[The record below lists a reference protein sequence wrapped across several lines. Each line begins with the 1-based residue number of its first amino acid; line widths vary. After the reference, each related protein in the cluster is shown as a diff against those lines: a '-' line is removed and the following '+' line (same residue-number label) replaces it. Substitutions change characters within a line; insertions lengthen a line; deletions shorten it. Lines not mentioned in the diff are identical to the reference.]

1 MSKFFINRPI
11 VAIVISILMV
21 LVGVVSILSLP
32 TAQFPNIADPMI
44 QVKATYPG
52 ADAQTIAESVA
63 TPIEQQMSGVSG
75 MNYMYSLSASSG
87 GGMTLYVDYQLGTN
101 INTDQILAQMRSGQ
115 ANSQLP
121 AEVTQ
126 QGVIVQPGT
135 TAPFMLL
142 NLYSPSGAFDS
153 IFLANY
159 ATINLQYALTRISG
173 VSQVQ
178 IFGGGPYAMRI
189 WLNPDKLAN
198 LGVTVTDIT
207 NAVKA
212 QNKVNPGGQV
222 GGEPVPPGQQFTYNV
237 RAPGRLPTAADFDE
251 IVVRANP
258 DGSILRLKDVA
269 RVEMGAQYY
278 SMMARLGNAPE
289 KEGEAAKPAQP
300 TAAVAL
306 YLTPGSNALTTRAA
320 VLKMMEEAKSRFPQG
335 LDYAVSLDTTLAVS
349 EGIKE
354 IYKTLGEALAL
365 VILVVFIFLQGW
377 RATLIPLLAVPVSL
391 VGTFVV
397 FPMLGFSINTLSL
410 FGLVLAIGLVV
421 DDAIVVVEAVEHHI
435 EHGMTP
441 HDATVRAMEEVSGP
455 VIAIA
460 LILAAVFIPT
470 AFVPGITGQ
479 LYKQFAVTIAI
490 SVLFSAFNAL
500 TLSPALSAML
510 LRPKKESR
518 GPLGAFFKWF
528 NRVFGSATDG
538 YVNWCRHLIH
548 KAAFAFLLL
557 AVVAVAAGFFG
568 KRVPQSFLPD
578 EDQGYLYAGL
588 QLPDAASLQRSS
600 QASREVEKAILETP
614 GVANVTAIMGYSLLS
629 GVNSTYN
636 SFYFISLK
644 PWEERKTPETSYGGV
659 KAHLRK
665 ALSQV
670 PSGIAYSFP
679 PPAIPGVGT
688 SGGATFVLEDR
699 SGSGIDFLGK
709 QTQLFMAEA
718 RKRPELTGVMTTA
731 LFGVPQVG
739 VNVDNAKAMTQQIDL
754 SNLYQTV
761 QTFMGGSLVNYF
773 NRFGLQWQVYVQADG
788 DYRTTAKNLGKFYVR
803 NAAGDMV
810 PLSTLTTTYPRSG
823 AEFVMRYNLFNC
835 VQINAS
841 AAPGY
846 SSGQV
851 IAALE
856 DVFRKTMPSQ
866 MGYDWMGMSYQ
877 EVKAAQG
884 VSPSTIFGLAFFIV
898 FLIMAAQYESW
909 TLPFSVLLGVPIAV
923 FGAFVALYFRALEN
937 NVYAQIGLVMLI
949 GLSAKNAI
957 LIVEFAKMEYDK
969 GATLIEAAL
978 TGAKLRLRPILMTS
992 FAFILGCVPLWR
1004 ATGAGGIS
1012 RQVLGTVVIGGML
1025 AASFLAIFFIPVSF
1039 DVVERFGHWIGG
1051 GKKETPPGG
1060 TKGQTTGPQGAAHD

>member
-1 MSKFFINRPI
+1 VSKFFINRPI
-11 VAIVISILMV
+11 VAIVIAILMV

-52 ADAQTIAESVA
+52 ADATTIAESVA

-87 GGMTLYVDYQLGTN
+87 GGMSLYIDFQLGTDV
-101 INTDQILAQMRSGQ
+101 NTDQILAQMRSGQ

-121 AEVTQ
+121 GEVTA

-142 NLYSPSGAFDS
+142 NLYSPNGSYDN

-159 ATINLQYALTRISG
+159 AIINLQYALTRVQG

-178 IFGGGPYAMRI
+178 IFGAGPYAMRI
-189 WLNPDKLAN
+189 WVNPDKLAN
-198 LGVTVTDIT
+198 LAVTVSDIT

-212 QNKVNPGGQV
+212 QNKVNPAGQI
-222 GGEPVPPGQQFTYNV
+222 GGEPVPSGQQFTYNV
-237 RAPGRLPTAADFDE
+237 RAPGRLPTAEDFGQ
-251 IVVRANP
+251 IVVRAQP

-269 RVEMGAQYY
+269 RVDMGSQYY
-278 SMMARLGNAPE
+278 SYNARLGTAPE
-289 KEGEAAKPAQP
+289 PGQALKPAQP
-300 TAAVAL
+300 SAAIAL
-306 YLTPGSNALTTRAA
+306 YLTAGSNALETRNN
-320 VLKMMEEAKSRFPQG
+320 VLKMMEEARQRFPQG

-349 EGIKE
+349 AGIHE
-354 IYKTLGEALAL
+354 IYKTLFEAIAL

-391 VGTFVV
+391 IGTFVV
-397 FPMLGFSINTLSL
+397 FPLLGFSINTLSL

-460 LILAAVFIPT
+460 LILAAVFVPT
-470 AFVPGITGQ
+470 AFIPGITGQ
-479 LYKQFAVTIAI
+479 LYRQFAVTIAI

-510 LRPKKESR
+510 LRPKKEAR
-518 GPLGAFFKWF
+518 GPLGAFFRWF

-538 YVNWCRHLIH
+538 YVNWCQHLIH
-548 KAAFAFLLL
+548 KAWLAFLLL
-557 AVVAVAAGFFG
+557 ALATVAAGFFG
-568 KRVPQSFLPD
+568 KHIAQSFLPD

-588 QLPDAASLQRSS
+588 QLPNAFSLQRSS
-600 QASREVEKAILETP
+600 EASREVERAILETP
-614 GVANVTAIMGYSLLS
+614 GVENVTSIMGYSMLS
-629 GVNSTYN
+629 GVNATYS
-636 SFYFISLK
+636 SFYFVSLR
-644 PWEERKTPETSYGGV
+644 PWEERKTPETSYNGI
-659 KAHLRK
+659 KAHLQQV
-665 ALSQV
+665 LSKV
-670 PSGIAYSFP
+670 PAGVAFSFP

-699 SGSGIDFLGK
+699 SGSGVDFLVNNA
-709 QTQLFMAEA
+709 QLFMAEA
-718 RKRPELTGVMTTA
+718 RKRPELASLMTTA
-731 LFGVPQVG
+731 LFNVPQVG
-739 VNVDNAKAMTQQIDL
+739 VNVDNAKAMTQQIQL
-754 SNLYQTV
+754 SSLYETV
-761 QTFMGGSLVNYF
+761 QAFMGGTLVNYF

-788 DYRTTAKNLGKFYVR
+788 EFRTNANNLGKFYVR
-803 NAAGDMV
+803 NATGDMV
-810 PLSTLTTTYPRSG
+810 PLATLTTVYPRSG
-823 AEFVMRYNLFNC
+823 TEFVMRYNLFNC

-856 DVFRKTMPSQ
+856 DVFRKTMPPQ

-877 EVKAAQG
+877 EVKASQG
-884 VSPSTIFGLAFFIV
+884 VKPATIFGLAFFVV

-909 TLPFSVLLGVPIAV
+909 TLPFAVLLGVPIAV
-923 FGAFVALYFRALEN
+923 FGAFVALYSRQLEN
-937 NVYAQIGLVMLI
+937 DVYAQIGLVMLI

-957 LIVEFAKMEYDK
+957 LIVEFAKLEYDGGK
-969 GATLIEAAL
+969 SLIDAAL
-978 TGAKLRLRPILMTS
+978 SGARLRLRPILMTA
-992 FAFILGCVPLWR
+992 FAFILGCVPLWV

-1025 AASFLAIFFIPVSF
+1025 AASILAIFFIPVSF
-1039 DVVERFGHWIGG
+1039 DVVERFGIWIGG
-1051 GKKETPPGG
+1051 GKKEPAAAKSPQPTLEV
-1060 TKGQTTGPQGAAHD
+1060 TGHDD